1 MPCNP
6 CNHPHVAVLA
16 NGRGKLGIA
25 GQNGL
30 GHGRGGVLR
39 YKMSRLGQ
47 QQAVMFRKG
56 GLETLAFVRS
66 DERVAPAPAQQYPAI
81 ATLCEILLD
90 TREEFGAVEQLTR
103 EPMHGGPALALAERR
118 SVAVQHR
125 LRQGPATDGDAQ
137 PQFQE
142 GVTTAACELS
152 REAAG
157 KHGKET
163 QPPRARAAQRP
174 GEGIGQHQ
182 AAQGLRTSSCRG
194 QPDRSTPVM
203 GDQHIV
209 IEPERV
215 QQRRDALG
223 MRSGPQRPKPG
234 RSGAMQRQRVRSR
247 RISWR

>member
-103 EPMHGGPALALAERR
+103 EPIHGGPALGSR
-118 SVAVQHR
+118 
-125 LRQGPATDGDAQ
+125 PAPPPAGAGDGW
-137 PQFQE
+137 
-142 GVTTAACELS
+142 
-152 REAAG
+152 R
-157 KHGKET
+157 
-163 QPPRARAAQRP
+163 RAAPVP
-174 GEGIGQHQ
+174 GRRYNS
-182 AAQGLRTSSCRG
+182 GLR
-194 QPDRSTPVM
+194 
-203 GDQHIV
+203 
-209 IEPERV
+209 
-215 QQRRDALG
+215 A
-223 MRSGPQRPKPG
+223 
-234 RSGAMQRQRVRSR
+234 
-247 RISWR
+247 